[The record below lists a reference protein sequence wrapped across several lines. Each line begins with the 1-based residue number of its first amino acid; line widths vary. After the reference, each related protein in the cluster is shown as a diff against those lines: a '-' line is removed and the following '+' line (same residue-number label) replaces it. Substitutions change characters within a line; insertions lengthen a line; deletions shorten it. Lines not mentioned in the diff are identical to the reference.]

1 MPEQYLDSG
10 PVVSHPQRSV
20 THSYQEQ
27 QIVSGTQQVPSSM
40 MAPQSEP
47 SSLSSQPSSKSA
59 GGKHVR
65 VLDASGRDVRVG
77 FDGVD
82 HRPEKSAVQESSVS
96 SQSRAPLSSASAPA
110 AAASTNA
117 YSDLEDIMAAMS
129 EFDVSCLDVFQ
140 WNHPN
145 AVGTTR
151 LL

>member
-1 MPEQYLDSG
+1 
-10 PVVSHPQRSV
+10 
-20 THSYQEQ
+20 
-27 QIVSGTQQVPSSM
+27 M

-82 HRPEKSAVQESSVS
+82 RPEKSAVQERSVS

-110 AAASTNA
+110 AAASTDA

-151 LL
+151 PL